1 MSTNFFAFLKVIT
14 PPMPKYIPIFKIVS
28 TKPVTSPEL
37 ESAVKPL
44 INMGA
49 SVVFE
54 CEKLEYI
61 SSAGLRVV
69 LATHKQLTACAGKF
83 AIRHLNREVRS
94 VFDITGFSKI
104 LNIEE

>member
-1 MSTNFFAFLKVIT
+1 MEINILKENETSVVVIEGRVDT
-14 PPMPKYIPIFKIVS
+14 
-28 TKPVTSPEL
+28 VTSPEL

-83 AIRHLNREVRS
+83 AIRHLNREVKS

>member
-1 MSTNFFAFLKVIT
+1 MKITVLKEKETSVLAIEGRVDT
-14 PPMPKYIPIFKIVS
+14 
-28 TKPVTSPEL
+28 VTAAEL
-37 ESAVKPL
+37 ESAVKQY
-44 INMGA
+44 ISMGA

-83 AIRHLNREVRS
+83 VIRHLSREVKS

>member
-1 MSTNFFAFLKVIT
+1 MEINILKENETSVVVIEGRVDT
-14 PPMPKYIPIFKIVS
+14 
-28 TKPVTSPEL
+28 VTSPEL

-83 AIRHLNREVRS
+83 AIRHLNREVKS

-104 LNIEE
+104 LNI

>member
-1 MSTNFFAFLKVIT
+1 MEINILKENETSVVVIEGRVDT
-14 PPMPKYIPIFKIVS
+14 
-28 TKPVTSPEL
+28 VTSPEL

-54 CEKLEYI
+54 CKKLEYI

-83 AIRHLNREVRS
+83 AIRHLNREVKS

>member
-1 MSTNFFAFLKVIT
+1 MEINILKENETSIVVIEGRVDT
-14 PPMPKYIPIFKIVS
+14 
-28 TKPVTSPEL
+28 VTSPEL

-83 AIRHLNREVRS
+83 AIRHLNREVKS

>member
-1 MSTNFFAFLKVIT
+1 MEINILKENETSVVVIEGRVDT
-14 PPMPKYIPIFKIVS
+14 
-28 TKPVTSPEL
+28 VTSPEL

-83 AIRHLNREVRS
+83 AIRHLNREVKS
-94 VFDITGFSKI
+94 VFDLTGFSKI

>member
-1 MSTNFFAFLKVIT
+1 MEINILKENETSVVVIEGRVDT
-14 PPMPKYIPIFKIVS
+14 
-28 TKPVTSPEL
+28 VTSPDL

-83 AIRHLNREVRS
+83 AIRHLNREVKS

>member
-1 MSTNFFAFLKVIT
+1 MEITILKENETSVVVIEGRVDT
-14 PPMPKYIPIFKIVS
+14 
-28 TKPVTSPEL
+28 VTAPEL

-44 INMGA
+44 INMGT

-69 LATHKQLTACAGKF
+69 LAAHKQLTACAGKF
-83 AIRHLNREVRS
+83 VIRHLNREVKS

>member
-1 MSTNFFAFLKVIT
+1 MEINILKENETSIVVIEGRVDT
-14 PPMPKYIPIFKIVS
+14 
-28 TKPVTSPEL
+28 VTSPDL

-83 AIRHLNREVRS
+83 AIRHLNREVKS

>member
-1 MSTNFFAFLKVIT
+1 MEINILKENETSVVVIEGRVDT
-14 PPMPKYIPIFKIVS
+14 
-28 TKPVTSPEL
+28 VTSPEL